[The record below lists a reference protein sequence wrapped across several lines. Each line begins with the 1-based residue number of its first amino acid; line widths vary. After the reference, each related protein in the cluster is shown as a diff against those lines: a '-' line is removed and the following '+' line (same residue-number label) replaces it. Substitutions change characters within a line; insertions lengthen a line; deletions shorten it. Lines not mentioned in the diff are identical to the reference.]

1 MELLPILRSL
11 SRRRLILGVG
21 LLAAILVL
29 VGLGGTKPTTRS
41 SPVAWTS
48 VSLDT
53 PKSQLVYV
61 APSGADTLPW
71 RASLLTHLLATP
83 TLTAE
88 LARKVGVAPDK
99 IMVAD
104 PNLDVPLLETTPA
117 LDAEK
122 AASTTA
128 APYVVTPFVKD
139 SSLPVISIEAVGPD
153 RAGAVRL
160 AQAAVA
166 VLQSQ
171 ASPGGKFTSPVK
183 TNAKVSR
190 LQPFV
195 VDQVAPIRAKVLTAS
210 KPPIK
215 AIGGALFIF
224 VIWCAGVVLVPRRRD
239 RRAAGREA
247 ALPA

>member
-11 SRRRLILGVG
+11 VRRRLGLAVG
-21 LLAAILVL
+21 LLATIVVF
-29 VGLGGTKPTTRS
+29 VGLGGTKPATRS

-83 TLTAE
+83 TLTEE
-88 LARKVGVAPDK
+88 LAGRVGVAPDQVG
-99 IMVAD
+99 VAD

-117 LDAEK
+117 LDAAK
-122 AASTTA
+122 AASASA
-128 APYVVTPFVKD
+128 APYVLTPFIKD
-139 SSLPVISIEAVGPD
+139 NSLPVISIEAVGPN

-160 AQAAVA
+160 ARAAVV

-171 ASPGGKFTSPVK
+171 ASAGGTFTSPVK
-183 TNAKVSR
+183 TDAKVSK

-195 VDQVAPIRAKVLTAS
+195 VDQVAPIRVKVLTAS

-215 AIGGALFIF
+215 AIGAALFIF
-224 VIWCAGVVLVPRRRD
+224 VFWCAGVALLPSRRD
-239 RRAAGREA
+239 RRAGREA
-247 ALPA
+247 ALLT